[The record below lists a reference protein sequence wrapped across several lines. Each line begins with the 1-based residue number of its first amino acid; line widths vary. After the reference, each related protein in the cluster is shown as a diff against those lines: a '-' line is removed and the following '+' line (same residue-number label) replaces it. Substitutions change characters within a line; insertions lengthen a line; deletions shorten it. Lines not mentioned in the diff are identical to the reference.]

1 MARRTCARTLEGRSS
16 SSLPGRNPP
25 VSTRWNRIP
34 SISTGRETRSR
45 VTPGIPKVIARR
57 FPAMRLNSVDF
68 PTFGRPTS
76 DTVNSDLG
84 IPQSPQHRFVSA
96 PVLFDLHEQLQ
107 VYPLPRLFLQFLPR
121 LRADPFQHP
130 SAPPDEDPLLRIPFD
145 ENLRANAD

>member
-25 VSTRWNRIP
+25 VSTRWNRFP

-57 FPAMRLNSVDF
+57 FPAMRLNRVDF

-76 DTVNSDLG
+76 DRVNSDLD
-84 IPQSPQHRFVSA
+84 ISQTPQHRLVPA
-96 PVLFDLHEQLQ
+96 PVPLDLHEQLQ
-107 VYPLPRLFLQFLPR
+107 VYPLPGHFLQFAPR
-121 LRADPFQHP
+121 LR
-130 SAPPDEDPLLRIPFD
+130 PDLL
-145 ENLRANAD
+145 